1 MKSEKETNYVTY
13 HHNWYDH
20 SDSRH
25 PRIRT
30 CSVHS
35 YNNYFDGNAKYG
47 IGVTMGA
54 SAFAE
59 NNYFRNCKN
68 PMMSS
73 GQGTD
78 ALGEGTFSGETGGII
93 KACGNYIEGASSYIP
108 YSQDST
114 SFDAY
119 EVSSPT
125 EKVPDSVKTVSGGT
139 GYNNFDTDSSIMY
152 SYQADDAKDVPAIV
166 TAKAGRVQGGDFQ
179 WKFNNSVDDAS
190 YAVNQPL
197 KDALMNYTPVSYTHL
212 TLPTIA

>member
-125 EKVPDSVKTVSGGT
+125 EKFRTASRPFPAAQAITTSIPIPASCTATRLTTQRMCRRSSQPRQVVSRAAT
-139 GYNNFDTDSSIMY
+139 SSGSSTIPWTM
-152 SYQADDAKDVPAIV
+152 PAMQS
-166 TAKAGRVQGGDFQ
+166 TSR
-179 WKFNNSVDDAS
+179 
-190 YAVNQPL
+190 
-197 KDALMNYTPVSYTHL
+197 
-212 TLPTIA
+212 